1 VSGLSHF
8 TKETTILVQ
17 TAQFL
22 RGLMQSRK
30 QLNRR
35 AILKWL
41 GFLAGVG
48 FTAGAITGCG
58 DSAEQDAVSLEIACD
73 GNNLAFDKTTLTAA
87 PGQLVELSFHNVST
101 TFQHNW
107 VLVAGGEE
115 VGAQVNQVATAA
127 GPNSDYM
134 PGDTTQILAYTKLL
148 SRGESDTIT
157 FMTPTTSGEYVY
169 LCTFP
174 GHYLAG
180 MKGIFVVTA

>member
-1 VSGLSHF
+1 
-8 TKETTILVQ
+8 
-17 TAQFL
+17 
-22 RGLMQSRK
+22 MQRRK

-35 AILKWL
+35 AVLKWL
-41 GFLAGVG
+41 GILLGIG
-48 FTAGAITGCG
+48 STAGAITGCD
-58 DSAEQDAVSLEIACD
+58 DSAERDAVSLEIACD

-107 VLVAGGEE
+107 VLVAGGEN
-115 VGAQVNQVATAA
+115 VAAQVNQAATAA
-127 GPNSDYM
+127 GPNLKYI
-134 PGDTTQILAYTKLL
+134 PADTTQILAHTKLL

-157 FMTPTTSGEYVY
+157 FTTPTTADEFMY

-180 MKGIFVVTA
+180 MKGIFVVTT